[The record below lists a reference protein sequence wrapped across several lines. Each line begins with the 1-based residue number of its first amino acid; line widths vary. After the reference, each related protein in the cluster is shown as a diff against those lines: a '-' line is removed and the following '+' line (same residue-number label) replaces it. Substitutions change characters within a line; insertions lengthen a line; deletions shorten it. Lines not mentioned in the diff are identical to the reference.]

1 MKEEALKVGCVR
13 AEISSHLDSSSS
25 NVQSGCGPCVLV
37 PSGMAGLLLGYALAS
52 SLGSRFFPRTRRLSC
67 ILLGTLWNSW
77 QQPAQLGAPR
87 NTTFDIGIDISLLHC
102 VWDSLT
108 HNKDNTE
115 GVVFSLSSKKKKKSP
130 WMGHRSCNWF
140 PLLAQ
145 DSMLCSTLR
154 LTRKGTDLRIWGW
167 EGSSLSL
174 PQLLKHYI

>member
-25 NVQSGCGPCVLV
+25 NVQSGCGPRVLV

-87 NTTFDIGIDISLLHC
+87 NTTFDIGIDISFLHC

-115 GVVFSLSSKKKKKSP
+115 GVVSSLSSKKKKKSLLGRVTDP
-130 WMGHRSCNWF
+130 AIDFLSWHRTVCCVV
-140 PLLAQ
+140 P
-145 DSMLCSTLR
+145 
-154 LTRKGTDLRIWGW
+154 WGW
-167 EGSSLSL
+167 RERG
-174 PQLLKHYI
+174 QT